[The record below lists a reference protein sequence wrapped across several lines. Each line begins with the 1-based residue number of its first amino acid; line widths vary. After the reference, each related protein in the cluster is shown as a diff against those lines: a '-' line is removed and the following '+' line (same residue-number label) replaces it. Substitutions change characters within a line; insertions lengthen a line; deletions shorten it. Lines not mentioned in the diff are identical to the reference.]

1 MAKFFRGPYA
11 SYVQSLHGEGI
22 YFATDKGIIKMNG
35 VDYLGPNKD
44 NEMVSSISYADDKF
58 SIVYIDKL
66 GNSRTQEIE
75 LVIVSEYESA
85 IADKNLTT
93 PNAVG
98 GIAKGTKVSTLEGK
112 TFSEMFDEL
121 LFPTVNPTYTAPSAS
136 LAWKNYAATQE
147 VGSAGPTS
155 ANFTT
160 GYNAGAINLNGVKQ
174 ANRGGAHIEADSFIY
189 VNGDAANKTLPTTLA
204 LGSTKFKYR
213 AAYGEGPQP
222 KNNKGGDYG
231 SPLAAGTVDSAE
243 VSVNATFPWY
253 ATTATAGT
261 LTKQALVAWNSTAGS
276 MSTGSSGFDVQPHT
290 AAAPQMFKVPRK
302 ASSLQMYNTVA
313 KAFETVTLSDWTES
327 SAEETING
335 VKQTYYTYTYKGEAR
350 GSVKLIVKF

>member
-11 SYVQSLHGEGI
+11 SYVQSIHGEGI
-22 YFATDKGIIKMNG
+22 YFAIDKGIIKMNG
-35 VDYLGPNKD
+35 KDYIGPL
-44 NEMVSSISYADDKF
+44 ADSTAVKNIALNADGDKF
-58 SIVYIDKL
+58 IVTFLD
-66 GNSRTQEIE
+66 GTTSEIE
-75 LVIVSEYESA
+75 AASGEYESM

-98 GIAKGTKVSTLEGK
+98 GIAKGTKVSALEGK
-112 TFSEMFDEL
+112 TYSEMFDDL
-121 LFPTVNPTYTAPSAS
+121 LFPTVNPTFTAPSAS
-136 LAWKNYAATQE
+136 IAWKNYATVQE

-174 ANRGGAHIEADSFIY
+174 ANRGGAHDTANSFIY
-189 VNGDAANKTLPTTLA
+189 VNGDAANKTLPAKLTLGA
-204 LGSTKFKYR
+204 TKFKYR
-213 AAYGEGPQP
+213 AAFGEGPQP

-243 VSVNATFPWY
+243 ISVNGTYPWF
-253 ATTATAGT
+253 ASTATAGS
-261 LTKQALVAWNSTAGS
+261 LTKQRLVAWNATAGA
-276 MSTGSSGFDVQPHT
+276 MSSGEFTVQPHT
-290 AAAPQMFKVPRK
+290 AAAPQMFKLPRK

-313 KAFETVTLSDWTES
+313 KAFETVALSDWTET
-327 SAEETING
+327 SASETING
-335 VKQTYYTYTYKGEAR
+335 NTQTYYTYSYKGDAR

>member
-11 SYVQSLHGEGI
+11 SYVQSIHGEGI

-35 VDYLGPNKD
+35 KDYIGPLAESTAVKNIAL
-44 NEMVSSISYADDKF
+44 NADGDKF
-58 SIVYIDKL
+58 IVTFLD
-66 GNSRTQEIE
+66 GTTSEIE
-75 LVIVSEYESA
+75 AASSEYESA

-98 GIAKGTKVSTLEGK
+98 GIAKGTKVSALEGK

-121 LFPTVNPTYTAPSAS
+121 LFPTVNPTFTAPSAS
-136 LAWKNYAATQE
+136 IAWKNYATTQE

-174 ANRGGAHIEADSFIY
+174 NNRGGSHDTANSFIY
-189 VNGDAANKTLPTTLA
+189 VNGDATNKTLPATLA

-222 KNNKGGDYG
+222 KNNKGGKYEH
-231 SPLAAGTVDSAE
+231 PLEAGTVDSAE
-243 VSVNATFPWY
+243 ISVNGTLPWY
-253 ATTATAGT
+253 ASTVTAGE
-261 LTKQALVAWNSTAGS
+261 LTKQSLVAWNATAGA
-276 MSTGSSGFDVQPHT
+276 MSTGEFTVQPHT
-290 AAAPQMFKVPRK
+290 AAAPQMFKTPRK

-313 KAFETVTLSDWTES
+313 KAFETVALSDWNETTV
-327 SAEETING
+327 EENING
-335 VKQTYYTYTYKGEAR
+335 WDEKYYIYSYKGDAR